1 MNKEEALKQLLTALE
16 KVWNTPSVMLDTE
29 IALDNIME
37 SYRVYRFTKAE
48 E

>member
-1 MNKEEALKQLLTALE
+1 MSKEEALKQLLIALE
-16 KVWNTPSVMLDTE
+16 KVWNTPLLDE
-29 IALDNIME
+29 SEALNSIME

>member
-1 MNKEEALKQLLTALE
+1 MSKEEALKQLLIALE
-16 KVWNTPSVMLDTE
+16 KVWGTPSVMLDE
-29 IALDNIME
+29 SEALNSIME